1 MSAVPDMAQ
10 ISRAERD
17 QHLGAT
23 LVRMGKLD
31 GEAIN
36 RIVEAQRRM
45 KAPFASAA
53 SRLGLVSKEDLHT
66 ALGVQHGF
74 LRIDEAEGKLPK
86 AMLTVRRPASP
97 EAAQFRAMRARML
110 TSKNRDDIKAFA
122 IASNATS
129 READYVALNLA
140 ASFAQLKKRVLLVDT
155 DMRAPRLARYFS
167 MPPGPGLRDVL
178 GAGVDIRNAVRTSI
192 VSNLSVLMAGDGAGD
207 ADELLAGDLLRLAV
221 EYLRCAYD
229 SVIFLTTPFGKAAD
243 AQFVWATVGN
253 VMVVTR
259 RNEDRMAQL
268 KALHGAL
275 RQVDAKIIGAALAG

>member
-1 MSAVPDMAQ
+1 MSAAPDLTHV
-10 ISRAERD
+10 SRAERD
-17 QHLGAT
+17 QRLGAT

-74 LRIDEAEGKLPK
+74 LRIDETEGKLPK

-110 TSKNRDDIKAFA
+110 TSKNRDDVKAFA
-122 IASNATS
+122 IASNTTS
-129 READYVALNLA
+129 RESDYVALNLA

-167 MPPGPGLRDVL
+167 MPAGPGLRDVL
-178 GAGVDIRNAVRTSI
+178 GAGIDIRNAIRASI
-192 VSNLSVLMAGDGAGD
+192 VSNLSVLTAGEGAGD
-207 ADELLAGDLLRLAV
+207 ADDLLAGDLLRLSV

-229 SVIFLTTPFGKAAD
+229 NVIYLTTPFGASTD
-243 AQFVWATVGN
+243 AQFVWSTVGN

-268 KALHGAL
+268 KSLHGAL
-275 RQVDAKIIGAALAG
+275 RQVDANIIGAALAG